1 MPPRA
6 LIALAMLMPLPALA
20 QSHTGTIGQIRIDAQ
35 AQPALCVTTS
45 PAMPEG
51 AWACVYPNRAHYREM
66 RELLLWAFSAKV
78 ACRFEWTFADSV
90 SNRARID
97 ALQCPAPR

>member
-1 MPPRA
+1 M
-6 LIALAMLMPLPALA
+6 
-20 QSHTGTIGQIRIDAQ
+20 
-35 AQPALCVTTS
+35 CVTTS

-51 AWACVYPNRAHYREM
+51 ALTCVYANRAHYREM
-66 RELLLWAFSAKV
+66 RELLLWALSAKV
-78 ACRFEWTFADSV
+78 ACRFEWSLVDSV